1 MDQCTHEVRAE
12 YWEGIIKS
20 CNQRPCGQS
29 VKKWL
34 EDNGICEQSYYY
46 WQRKLRQQT
55 FELMNTEIQK
65 APAAIEKP
73 DISLVEI
80 PCIPL
85 EQDHTVSKQL
95 ITVAVLHSASISV
108 EITNDIS
115 DALLGRL
122 LKELAHA

>member
-29 VKKWL
+29 AKKWL
-34 EDNGICEQSYYY
+34 EDNGICEQSYDY
-46 WQRKLRQQT
+46 WQRKLRHQT
-55 FELMNTEIQK
+55 FELLNTEARK
-65 APAAIEKP
+65 APATIEKP

-85 EQDHTVSKQL
+85 EQDRAVSKQL
-95 ITVAVLHSASISV
+95 TAVAVLHSASVSV

-122 LKELAHA
+122 LKELTHA

>member
-29 VKKWL
+29 AKKWL
-34 EDNGICEQSYYY
+34 EDNGICEQSCYY
-46 WQRKLRQQT
+46 WQRKLRHQT
-55 FELMNTEIQK
+55 FELLNTEARK
-65 APAAIEKP
+65 APATIEKP

-85 EQDHTVSKQL
+85 EQDRAVSKQL
-95 ITVAVLHSASISV
+95 TAVAVLHSASVSV

-122 LKELAHA
+122 LKELTHA